1 MTYRKR
7 RQLKQQRAD
16 NLMRI
21 CWFMTGVFFVA
32 TILIAFDLA
41 ATYDIIEAQDAE
53 RECKQMVLLFNATD
67 GELGWPSCDHLLS

>member
-1 MTYRKR
+1 M
-7 RQLKQQRAD
+7 A
-16 NLMRI
+16 
-21 CWFMTGVFFVA
+21 GVFFVA

-67 GELGWPSCDHLLS
+67 GELGWPNCNHLLS